1 MSSFA
6 TSTSRS
12 LTPSISVCVPRPYA
26 DSLNQDRGG
35 EGISNVGRPGSA
47 CHPPLTDGR
56 GRHADVRP
64 LLSLSLSLSHTHT
77 PSVSLFF
84 PPLRLNATAL
94 TRALFRH
101 RDVLGFGYPMYQ
113 SLKALETTGT
123 EDDRQWLTYW
133 LLFAMLKIFEGA
145 TGVLLNMIPFYLL
158 IKVGRVKG
166 DMTICSQ

>member
-1 MSSFA
+1 
-6 TSTSRS
+6 
-12 LTPSISVCVPRPYA
+12 
-26 DSLNQDRGG
+26 
-35 EGISNVGRPGSA
+35 
-47 CHPPLTDGR
+47 
-56 GRHADVRP
+56 
-64 LLSLSLSLSHTHT
+64 
-77 PSVSLFF
+77 
-84 PPLRLNATAL
+84 
-94 TRALFRH
+94 
-101 RDVLGFGYPMYQ
+101 MYQ